1 MKVPSHC
8 EESTPPAQPGYAICP
23 SRLPSDRSWYLSAY
37 AGCYFR
43 GVSVLDRFRLD
54 GRVAV
59 VTGAGRGIGAA
70 TAVALAEA
78 GADVVI
84 AARSPDQLK
93 ATATA
98 IEAAGRAAH
107 VVLADLSDTAQ
118 AARLSDA
125 AREAFGRLDVVVNNV
140 GGAVPRPFL
149 DTTTEAL
156 EEAFRFNVSTAH
168 ALITSAIPLML
179 DNGGGSVINISSVLA
194 LISGRGFLSYGTA
207 KGALARYTELAAQD
221 LAPRI
226 RVNAIAAGTI
236 ATAATEV
243 ITADAGLRSRVEAAT
258 PLRRLGTVDDVAAAV
273 LYLASPAS
281 AYLTGTVLE
290 VHGGLQAPNT
300 QQPLPDL

>member
-1 MKVPSHC
+1 M
-8 EESTPPAQPGYAICP
+8 
-23 SRLPSDRSWYLSAY
+23 
-37 AGCYFR
+37 
-43 GVSVLDRFRLD
+43 LDRFRLD

-84 AARSPDQLK
+84 AARSPDQLE

-118 AARLSDA
+118 AA
-125 AREAFGRLDVVVNNV
+125 
-140 GGAVPRPFL
+140 RPFL

-243 ITADAGLRSRVEAAT
+243 ITADAGLRARVEAAT

>member
-1 MKVPSHC
+1 VN
-8 EESTPPAQPGYAICP
+8 
-23 SRLPSDRSWYLSAY
+23 
-37 AGCYFR
+37 
-43 GVSVLDRFRLD
+43 VLDRFRLD

-70 TAVALAEA
+70 TAVALAQA

-84 AARSPDQLK
+84 AARSPDQLR

-98 IEAAGRAAH
+98 IEAAGRTAH
-107 VVLADLSDTAQ
+107 VVVADLSDTAE

-149 DTTTEAL
+149 DTTAEAL

-168 ALITSAIPLML
+168 ALIKSAIPLML

-207 KGALARYTELAAQD
+207 KGSACPLHRAR
-221 LAPRI
+221 R
-226 RVNAIAAGTI
+226 AGPGP
-236 ATAATEV
+236 AYP
-243 ITADAGLRSRVEAAT
+243 GQRH
-258 PLRRLGTVDDVAAAV
+258 RRRHHR
-273 LYLASPAS
+273 
-281 AYLTGTVLE
+281 
-290 VHGGLQAPNT
+290 HGGHRGDYRGCRAPGAGRGGHAASSAGHRG
-300 QQPLPDL
+300 

>member
-1 MKVPSHC
+1 
-8 EESTPPAQPGYAICP
+8 
-23 SRLPSDRSWYLSAY
+23 
-37 AGCYFR
+37 
-43 GVSVLDRFRLD
+43 VLDRFRLD

-84 AARSPDQLK
+84 AARSPDQLE

-98 IEAAGRAAH
+98 IERAGRAAH

-118 AARLSDA
+118 AARLSGA

-156 EEAFRFNVSTAH
+156 
-168 ALITSAIPLML
+168 ITSAIPLML
-179 DNGGGSVINISSVLA
+179 ENGGGSVINISSVLA

>member
-1 MKVPSHC
+1 
-8 EESTPPAQPGYAICP
+8 
-23 SRLPSDRSWYLSAY
+23 
-37 AGCYFR
+37 
-43 GVSVLDRFRLD
+43 VLDRFRLD

-84 AARSPDQLK
+84 AARSPDQLG
-93 ATATA
+93 AIAAA

-107 VVLADLSDTAQ
+107 VVVADLSDTAQ
-118 AARLSDA
+118 AARLSGA

-149 DTTTEAL
+149 DTTAEAL
-156 EEAFRFNVSTAH
+156 EEA
-168 ALITSAIPLML
+168 
-179 DNGGGSVINISSVLA
+179 
-194 LISGRGFLSYGTA
+194 
-207 KGALARYTELAAQD
+207 
-221 LAPRI
+221 
-226 RVNAIAAGTI
+226 VNAIAAGTI

>member
-1 MKVPSHC
+1 
-8 EESTPPAQPGYAICP
+8 
-23 SRLPSDRSWYLSAY
+23 
-37 AGCYFR
+37 
-43 GVSVLDRFRLD
+43 VLDRFRLD

-118 AARLSDA
+118 AARLSGA

-149 DTTTEAL
+149 DTTAEAL

-179 DNGGGSVINISSVLA
+179 ENGGGSVINISSVLA

-207 KGALARYTELAAQD
+207 KGALARYTEL
-221 LAPRI
+221 
-226 RVNAIAAGTI
+226 AAGTI

>member
-1 MKVPSHC
+1 M
-8 EESTPPAQPGYAICP
+8 
-23 SRLPSDRSWYLSAY
+23 
-37 AGCYFR
+37 
-43 GVSVLDRFRLD
+43 LDRFRLD

-84 AARSPDQLK
+84 AARSPDQLE

-107 VVLADLSDTAQ
+107 VVVADLSDTAA
-118 AARLSDA
+118 AARLSGA

-149 DTTTEAL
+149 DTTAEAL

-168 ALITSAIPLML
+168 ALITAAIPLML
-179 DNGGGSVINISSVLA
+179 DNGGGSVINISSVMA

-221 LAPRI
+221 LAP
-226 RVNAIAAGTI
+226 
-236 ATAATEV
+236 AATEV

>member
-1 MKVPSHC
+1 M
-8 EESTPPAQPGYAICP
+8 
-23 SRLPSDRSWYLSAY
+23 
-37 AGCYFR
+37 
-43 GVSVLDRFRLD
+43 LDRFRLD

-84 AARSPDQLK
+84 AARSPDQLE
-93 ATATA
+93 ATASA
-98 IEAAGRAAH
+98 IEAAGRAARI
-107 VVLADLSDTAQ
+107 VLADLSDTAQ
-118 AARLSDA
+118 AARLSS

-179 DNGGGSVINISSVLA
+179 ENGGGSVINISSVLA

-258 PLRRLGTVDDVAAAV
+258 PLRRLGTVI
-273 LYLASPAS
+273 ASPPPCC
-281 AYLTGTVLE
+281 TWPRPP
-290 VHGGLQAPNT
+290 APT
-300 QQPLPDL
+300 SPGPCWKCTADCGAEHQQPLPDL

>member
-1 MKVPSHC
+1 MSFSQSLPYW
-8 EESTPPAQPGYAICP
+8 PPIC
-23 SRLPSDRSWYLSAY
+23 RTERA
-37 AGCYFR
+37 AGGCYFG

-84 AARSPDQLK
+84 AARTPDQLG
-93 ATATA
+93 ATA

-107 VVLADLSDTAQ
+107 VVVADLSDTAQ
-118 AARLSDA
+118 AARLSGA
-125 AREAFGRLDVVVNNV
+125 ARETFGRLDVVVNNV
-140 GGAVPRPFL
+140 GGAIPRPFL

-168 ALITSAIPLML
+168 ALITAAIPLML
-179 DNGGGSVINISSVLA
+179 DNGGGSVINISSVMA

-207 KGALARYTELAAQD
+207 KGALARYTGHAAQD

-226 RVNAIAAGTI
+226 RINAIAAGTI
-236 ATAATEV
+236 ATAATEA
-243 ITADAGLRSRVEAAT
+243 ITADPGLRSRVEAAT
-258 PLRRLGTVDDVAAAV
+258 PLRRLGTADDVAAAV

>member
-1 MKVPSHC
+1 M
-8 EESTPPAQPGYAICP
+8 
-23 SRLPSDRSWYLSAY
+23 
-37 AGCYFR
+37 
-43 GVSVLDRFRLD
+43 LDRFRLD

-70 TAVALAEA
+70 AAVALAEA
-78 GADVVI
+78 GADMVI
-84 AARSPDQLK
+84 AARSPDQLE

-118 AARLSDA
+118 AARLSGA

>member
-1 MKVPSHC
+1 
-8 EESTPPAQPGYAICP
+8 
-23 SRLPSDRSWYLSAY
+23 
-37 AGCYFR
+37 
-43 GVSVLDRFRLD
+43 VLDRFRLD

-118 AARLSDA
+118 VARLSGA

-149 DTTTEAL
+149 NTTTDAL

-179 DNGGGSVINISSVLA
+179 ENGGGSVINISSVLA

-207 KGALARYTELAAQD
+207 KGALARYTEL
-221 LAPRI
+221 
-226 RVNAIAAGTI
+226 AAGTI